1 MSTKRWATECRI
13 AEVSVDMS
21 GAGKCYVK
29 LEPVTPYMIEGKDR
43 KGMIFMADATMG
55 NVSIL
60 SCITPLPGKGIA
72 SDKNGEIRVYATTES
87 KFAVAGC
94 DCYAKAALLIT
105 LKTSRQKIRAWVD
118 FAEKAGQKAETG
130 DSTSDNV
137 KAEEPKLI
145 CFTAI

>member
-60 SCITPLPGKGIA
+60 SCITPLPEKGIA
-72 SDKNGEIRVYATTES
+72 SDTNGEMKIYATDTI
-87 KFAVAGC
+87 KFTIAGC
-94 DCYAKAALLIT
+94 DCYAKAALLTT
-105 LKTSRQKIRAWVD
+105 LKSSRQTVRVWV
-118 FAEKAGQKAETG
+118 
-130 DSTSDNV
+130 SDVMNQIV
-137 KAEEPKLI
+137 RI
-145 CFTAI
+145 DVV